1 MKKIFNITKLDHFG
15 RGISR
20 NDGKIIFI
28 ENALPKEEVSVTNIV
43 DKKNISETTA
53 DEILKKS
60 SDRRDTTKLCKYYGV
75 CGGCNIMHM
84 SYMCQLEF
92 KRNKVVELMKKF
104 AGIDESKIKDII
116 PSLEFEYRNKIT
128 LKVKEKIG
136 LLKNKSYELVNIDSC
151 SISRPKI
158 NEIIGKLNTL
168 KFENIDEIVIRCG
181 YNNESMVVF
190 KCCGDIDIDYYLSSL
205 KECTDTLVML
215 KDGIENVI
223 FGKGYITEKLGKYYF
238 KISPLSFFQV
248 NTTTAEKLYDVVK
261 EYASLDSTES
271 VLDLYSG
278 TGTIG
283 IYLSEY
289 AKSVLGVEIN
299 SEAVED
305 AKENVKLNNI
315 KNAEFI
321 CYDIGKMKKECNNID
336 VAIVDPPRSGLSK
349 KALLNIS
356 EIASKKLIYISCN
369 PSTLARDLNLL
380 KDKYYL
386 KELTP
391 VDMFPNTYHVE
402 CVCLL
407 NLR

>member
-1 MKKIFNITKLDHFG
+1 
-15 RGISR
+15 
-20 NDGKIIFI
+20 
-28 ENALPKEEVSVTNIV
+28 
-43 DKKNISETTA
+43 
-53 DEILKKS
+53 
-60 SDRRDTTKLCKYYGV
+60 
-75 CGGCNIMHM
+75 
-84 SYMCQLEF
+84 
-92 KRNKVVELMKKF
+92 
-104 AGIDESKIKDII
+104 
-116 PSLEFEYRNKIT
+116 
-128 LKVKEKIG
+128 
-136 LLKNKSYELVNIDSC
+136 
-151 SISRPKI
+151 
-158 NEIIGKLNTL
+158 
-168 KFENIDEIVIRCG
+168 
-181 YNNESMVVF
+181 
-190 KCCGDIDIDYYLSSL
+190 
-205 KECTDTLVML
+205 
-215 KDGIENVI
+215 
-223 FGKGYITEKLGKYYF
+223 
-238 KISPLSFFQV
+238 
-248 NTTTAEKLYDVVK
+248 VK